1 MKKGQNFLKSLGLGL
16 ALLSGFVIYAYGF
29 QVTQVDLEETQSP
42 RRQEQLIR
50 ILRALARPHIIE
62 FEQDTRMAITYV
74 MLPCPENGYI
84 SPEQDTSGPYAII
97 TPTCT
102 ASQGEVT
109 IEGFNLY
116 PNTAGG
122 VILVPAPDVELK
134 FGAFTTDA
142 DGHFLITAT
151 LPKRERDEPFE
162 VQAIT
167 RQDVGTPRLTKSAL
181 DTWEKIVETVFLALL
196 ATTLGTLLSI
206 PLSFFAARNLMK
218 NIKSSLTSISFSL
231 ILIPI
236 GLVLG
241 TALARWAGSL
251 SEILTGN
258 VLLTIVGLF
267 IAPALSLFGARWALP
282 QEEVALP
289 SFRIRVMRIMVLIFS
304 ALLLIGSLFLLSSLL
319 IEAGNSLTTS
329 LGNLDFI
336 GTFISD
342 LGDILGMVIVLL
354 TALAVAGV
362 FNGIAGQLGL
372 FISEHTSLYLNKVLN
387 LLLAT
392 VAGSVLFGLFGAGV
406 NWLYL
411 IDDPIKTLYWTAG
424 IGGILGL
431 TMALWNNPKQSLPIG
446 LAVYYIA
453 RTIFNALRSIEALI
467 MVVVF
472 VVWVGIG
479 PFAGVLALSLHTIAS
494 LAKLYSEQVES
505 IMAGPLEAIQ
515 ATGANR
521 LQTVIYA
528 VVPQIVPPYISYTM
542 YRWDINVRMSTI
554 IGFGGGGGIGF
565 LLLQNINLLNYRAA
579 SVQMLAIAVVVS
591 IMDYISSVMRE
602 KVT

>member
-1 MKKGQNFLKSLGLGL
+1 MKNRNKFLRSLGLGL
-16 ALLSGFVIYAYGF
+16 SLLAGFVIYAYGF

-50 ILRALARPHIIE
+50 ILRALARPHI
-62 FEQDTRMAITYV
+62 FEYEQETRAAVTYV
-74 MLPCPENGYI
+74 MIPCPANGYEP
-84 SPEQDTSGPYAII
+84 PEQDKNGPYAVM
-97 TPTCT
+97 TPSCT
-102 ASQGEVT
+102 DPQGEVI

-116 PNTAGG
+116 PDTVGG
-122 VILVPAPDVELK
+122 ILLVPAQDVELQ
-134 FGAFTTDA
+134 FGTFTTDA
-142 DGHFLITAT
+142 DGHFVITAT
-151 LPKRERDEPFE
+151 LPKRERAEPFE
-162 VQAIT
+162 VHVIT
-167 RQDVGTPRLTKSAL
+167 RQDVGTPRLTRSAL
-181 DTWEKIVETVFLALL
+181 DTWDKIVETVFLALL

-218 NIKSSLTSISFSL
+218 NIKSSLTSISLSL

-241 TALARWAGSL
+241 ATLARWAGSL
-251 SEILTGN
+251 SEIFTGN
-258 VLLTIVGLF
+258 APLTVAGLF
-267 IAPALSLFGARWALP
+267 VAPALSIFGARWALP
-282 QEEVALP
+282 QEETTTPPLQMRMA
-289 SFRIRVMRIMVLIFS
+289 RIVVLVFS

-319 IEAGNSLTTS
+319 SRIGDSVAEPMGAFG
-329 LGNLDFI
+329 FI
-336 GTFISD
+336 GTFVSD
-342 LGDILGMVIVLL
+342 LGEILGMVIVLS
-354 TALAVAGV
+354 TALAGAGV
-362 FNGIAGQLGL
+362 LNGIASQLGL
-372 FISEHTSLYLNKVLN
+372 FINERTSQSLNKALN
-387 LLLAT
+387 LVLAT
-392 VAGSVLFGLFGAGV
+392 MAGAVLFGLIGAGV
-406 NWLYL
+406 DWLYL
-411 IDDPIKTLYWTAG
+411 VGDPIQTLYWPAG
-424 IGGILGL
+424 VGGLLGL
-431 TMALWNNPKQSLPIG
+431 TMAIWNSPKWSLPIG

-521 LQTVIYA
+521 LQTIIYA

-565 LLLQNINLLNYRAA
+565 LLLQNINLLNYRDA
-579 SVQMLAIAVVVS
+579 SVQMIAIAIVVS

-602 KVT
+602 KVV